1 MWTFVF
7 FCLFVGTLIALGIVT
22 AAFTRKVAELEK
34 ERADLEVEETR
45 VFDFLHG
52 LGEAFAEGVSP
63 ADLHRLIVEGA
74 VRISEA
80 HGGAL
85 YLVDKSG
92 TTLVPAFLSP
102 GCPPLI
108 ELPAHLIAQLESTPQ
123 ALDSYVHLHSIRRG
137 EGLLGAIWAA
147 GQVCILA
154 DEEIVIAD
162 ERPENLKV
170 KSIMAAPLTYRRK
183 ILGVLALANGPMST
197 PFRREELSVFKTI
210 VEQSAFALYNEA
222 IYLQAGEKKRLD
234 QDLQTAREIQ
244 RILLPSAPPHWPSY
258 DIGGINVPAQHVSGD
273 YFDYIPM
280 GDQHLGV
287 IIADVSGKGVA
298 ASLIMAM
305 ARSVIRSQ
313 TALSLSPA
321 EILCRVNRLLY
332 PDIKEDM
339 FISMAFVLLNRE
351 NNEVTLARA
360 GHDPP
365 LHYRARTREVLP
377 LNPRGMALG
386 IDSGDLFDRICEN
399 FSVTL
404 EAGDMLILYTDGS
417 TEALDEAG
425 LEFGLPRMVQ
435 SIQANAL
442 LPAQQIVQN
451 ISEELTTFVGK
462 QRQYDDITLIA
473 LKRL

>member
-7 FCLFVGTLIALGIVT
+7 FCLFVGTLIALGLVM
-22 AAFTRKVAELEK
+22 AAFTRKVAEVEK
-34 ERADLEVEETR
+34 ERADLEVEESR

-52 LGEAFAEGVSP
+52 LGEAFAEGVRP

-85 YLVDKSG
+85 YLVDKTG
-92 TTLVPAFLSP
+92 TTLVPAFVSP

-108 ELPAHLIAQLESTPQ
+108 PLPPHLLEQMDSTPQ

-137 EGLLGAIWAA
+137 EGLIGAVWES
-147 GQVCILA
+147 GQVCIMA
-154 DEEIVIAD
+154 DEEIALAD
-162 ERPENLKV
+162 ERPETLMV

-197 PFRREELSVFKTI
+197 PFRRDELSVFKTI
-210 VEQSAFALYNEA
+210 VEQSAFALYNEV

-234 QDLQTAREIQ
+234 QDLQMAREIQ
-244 RILLPSAPPHWPSY
+244 RILLPSEPPHWPLY
-258 DIGGINVPAQHVSGD
+258 DIGGVNVPAHQVSGD
-273 YFDYIPM
+273 YFDYIPI
-280 GDQHLGV
+280 GENHLGV

-313 TALSLSPA
+313 TTTQLSPA

-351 NNEVTLARA
+351 TNEITLARA

-365 LHYRARTREVLP
+365 LLYRAATRQVEP
-377 LNPRGMALG
+377 LSPRGMALG
-386 IDSGDLFDRICEN
+386 IDSGDVFDRICEN
-399 FSVTL
+399 FTVSL
-404 EAGDMLILYTDGS
+404 WDGDILVLYTDGS
-417 TEALDEAG
+417 TEAMDEG
-425 LEFGLPRMVQ
+425 GMEFGLPRLVQ

-442 LPAQQIVQN
+442 LPARYIVQK
-451 ISEELTTFVGK
+451 ISEELTSFVGK
-462 QRQYDDITLIA
+462 QHQYDDITLIA
-473 LKRL
+473 LKRT